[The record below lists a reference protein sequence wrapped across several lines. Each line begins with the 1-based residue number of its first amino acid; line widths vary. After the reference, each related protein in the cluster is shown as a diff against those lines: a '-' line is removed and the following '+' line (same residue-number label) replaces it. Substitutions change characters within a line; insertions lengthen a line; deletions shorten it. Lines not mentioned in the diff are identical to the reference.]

1 MPDGVHDLRDSLLD
15 PAYAAAHRALGRL
28 ESDEVPAPLRLIR
41 AASKKKTLP
50 PPFRAGLA
58 RALDEEWLRTLAAAE
73 LKEGDSPADRVS
85 RLFLTRPDGW
95 DEEIDQ
101 IVASDT
107 ERVLRNESES
117 LKAENLRLGRLLE
130 DLSGRLRLSEERL
143 RLVERESA
151 EDERLESLRRRVET
165 EIRARTGADRVVI
178 ERDAEIERLRSE
190 IVEADE
196 RIAVLRG
203 RVNRPAR
210 PEAGGQRT
218 NQSFGRGSPLETA
231 RLLDEL
237 VETMRP
243 PIAGEPEHSEKT
255 LLALPP
261 GVRPDSAESV
271 DWIKT
276 IERPVLL
283 LIDGHNV
290 AHDFAPDPGRAE
302 RDRIVTATAGLRR
315 LADGPLSAVVFFDS
329 SHADESY
336 RNFGVSVRF
345 VGDADEAIVKA
356 AEGADIDCIA
366 ISTDRQVRARA
377 EQHGALT
384 LWGTA
389 FSDWIKRR

>member
-1 MPDGVHDLRDSLLD
+1 MPDGVHDLLDSLRD

-28 ESDEVPAPLRLIR
+28 EDDEVPAQLRLIR
-41 AASKKKTLP
+41 AASRKRSLP
-50 PPFRAGLA
+50 PPFRAALA
-58 RALDEEWLRTLAAAE
+58 RALEEEWLRTLAAAE
-73 LKEGDSPADRVS
+73 LTEGDSPADRVS

-95 DEEIDQ
+95 EEEIER
-101 IVASDT
+101 IVATDI
-107 ERVLRNESES
+107 ERNRRNESES

-130 DLSGRLRLSEERL
+130 DLSQRLRTSEERL
-143 RLVERESA
+143 RTVERESA
-151 EDERLESLRRRVET
+151 GDERLDTLRRRVDAEV
-165 EIRARTGADRVVI
+165 RARTEADRTVT
-178 ERDAEIERLRSE
+178 ERDAEIERIRGE
-190 IVEADE
+190 IAEADD

-203 RVNRPAR
+203 RANRPPR
-210 PEAGGQRT
+210 PDAVGERT

-243 PIAGEPEHSEKT
+243 PVAGEPEQFEKT
-255 LLALPP
+255 RLALPA
-261 GVRPDSAESV
+261 GLRPDSAASV

-290 AHDFAPDPGRAE
+290 AHDFAPDPGRSE
-302 RDRIVTATAGLRR
+302 RDRIVSATAGLRR
-315 LADGPLSAVVFFDS
+315 LADGPLLAVVFFDS

-336 RNFGVSVRF
+336 RNFGVTVSF

-356 AEGADIDCIA
+356 AEGAEVDCIA

>member
-1 MPDGVHDLRDSLLD
+1 MLDGVHDLRDSLLD
-15 PAYAAAHRALGRL
+15 PAYAAAHRALVRL
-28 ESDEVPAPLRLIR
+28 ESDEVPAHLRLIR
-41 AASKKKTLP
+41 AASKKKSLP

-73 LKEGDSPADRVS
+73 LKEGDSPSDRVS
-85 RLFLTRPDGW
+85 RLFLTRPEGW

-107 ERVLRNESES
+107 ERSRRHESES
-117 LKAENLRLGRLLE
+117 LKVENLRIGRLLE
-130 DLSGRLRLSEERL
+130 DLSERLRTSEERL
-143 RLVERESA
+143 RTVERESA
-151 EDERLESLRRRVET
+151 GDERLDTLRRRVET
-165 EIRARTGADRVVI
+165 EIRARAEAERTVT

-190 IVEADE
+190 VAEADE

-203 RVNRPAR
+203 RANRPAR
-210 PEAGGQRT
+210 PEAGQRT

-243 PIAGEPEHSEKT
+243 PIAGELEHSEKT
-255 LLALPP
+255 LLALPA
-261 GVRPDSAESV
+261 GVRPDSVAAV

-290 AHDFAPDPGRAE
+290 AHDFAPDPGRTE

-329 SHADESY
+329 SHANESY
-336 RNFGVSVRF
+336 RNFGVTVRF
-345 VGDADEAIVKA
+345 VGDADDAIVEA
-356 AEGADIDCIA
+356 VEGAEIDCIA

-377 EQHGALT
+377 QQHGALT